1 MPITTI
7 KVIEGV
13 FSDEQKTQLIE
24 KVTEAMIEV
33 EGEAMRHLTWVLI
46 EEVKRGD
53 WMIGGVPPKPK
64 VKWVFGVSCGSI

>member
-1 MPITTI
+1 MPIATI

-13 FSDEQKTQLIE
+13 FSKEQKAELIK

-46 EEVKRGD
+46 EEVKQGD
-53 WMIGGVPPKPK
+53 WAIGGVPPQPK
-64 VKWVFGVSCGSI
+64 VKE